1 MGRASERSDFHLPGS
16 CLATGAACGARSS
29 TAPDAPCELLL
40 RLIEENADAILALDA
55 DGVVRYANGAAERLL
70 GRPATALVGTPFGSP
85 VVANGPVEIELV
97 RPDGQLVVAEVRH
110 VPSIWQGQVAFV
122 VALRDITQRRRH
134 EAQLRQDQKMEA
146 LGRMAGGI
154 AHDFNNLLT
163 AILCQA
169 GLLLE
174 HGRPGEPSYRA
185 AEQIHRCAVRAAAL
199 TDQLLTFSRRR
210 FKQPVAVD
218 VNAALRSVE
227 PMLRRLVSA
236 PARLDVSY
244 AENDTTIPL
253 SAGQFEQLVVNLVVN
268 ACEALG
274 DRPGCVSVA
283 LSRARLD
290 ELQSDRTP
298 EPRDYAVLC
307 VTDTGAGM
315 DADVQGRIF
324 EPYFTT
330 KGLRHDGLGLAV
342 VYGLVTQAGGRV
354 VVTSAPGMGTTV
366 RTLIPA
372 ALEAHRTLQSPL
384 IARPNRAVQRLIVV
398 AEDDEAVRQVI
409 VELLEHQGFAVVAK
423 RDGAE
428 AADYLSDPARSV
440 DLLISDVRMPS
451 LSGPQLVQQVRQ
463 QRPTL
468 PVLFISGYPQDDDF
482 NARAC
487 AENVRFLSKPFSP
500 AKLLSV
506 TRELLEPFV
515 WSAREAPA
523 AAS

>member
-1 MGRASERSDFHLPGS
+1 MGRASERSESGLPG
-16 CLATGAACGARSS
+16 LAAEAASGAPALAAEIAQS
-29 TAPDAPCELLL
+29 ELLL
-40 RLIEENADAILALDA
+40 RLIEENADAILALDTG
-55 DGVVRYANGAAERLL
+55 GVVRYANYAAERLL
-70 GRPATALVGTPFGSP
+70 DRSASALVGTTFGLP
-85 VVANGPVEIELV
+85 AAADGPVEVELV
-97 RPDGQLVVAEVRH
+97 RPDGQVVLAEMRV
-110 VPSIWQGQVAFV
+110 VPSVWHGQVAHV
-122 VALRDITQRRRH
+122 VTLRDITQRRRH
-134 EAQLRQDQKMEA
+134 EGQLRQDQKMEA

-174 HGRPGEPSYRA
+174 DGRPGEASYRA

-210 FKQPVAVD
+210 FVQPAAVD

-244 AENDTTIPL
+244 AEHDTTIPL

-268 ACEALG
+268 ACEALCG
-274 DRPGCVSVA
+274 RSGRVSVA

-290 ELQSDRTP
+290 EPQLDRTNQ
-298 EPRDYAVLC
+298 PRDYAVLC
-307 VTDTGAGM
+307 VTDSGAGM
-315 DADVQGRIF
+315 DADVQARIF
-324 EPYFTT
+324 EPFFTT

-342 VYGLVTQAGGRV
+342 VYGLVTQGGGRV
-354 VVTSAPGMGTTV
+354 VVTSAPGMGTTI
-366 RTLIPA
+366 RILMPA
-372 ALEAHRTLQSPL
+372 THEAHKSVPSPQL
-384 IARPNRAVQRLIVV
+384 TRANRAAQRRILV
-398 AEDDEAVRQVI
+398 AEDDEAVRQVV
-409 VELLEHQGFAVVAK
+409 VELLEQQGFAVIAK

-428 AADYLSDPARSV
+428 AADFLSDPAQTV

-451 LSGPQLVQQVRQ
+451 LSGPQLVQHVRP

-468 PVLFISGYPQDDDF
+468 PVLFISGYPQDDGF

-487 AENVRFLSKPFSP
+487 TENVRFLSKPFSP

-506 TRELLEPFV
+506 TRELLGASA
-515 WSAREAPA
+515 WSAREVPA